1 MNISHI
7 LYLRVSALLKHSFRL
22 KWLLFFY
29 INTIINDRSNRHSA
43 REMNC
48 VEYFEPVNLLL
59 SNFFQFFIRIHVDKY
74 RKVVNENEY
83 LLYREDIH
91 FHPSLSYITHHPP
104 QPQSPSPIIQRN
116 QSWTLIPPSHSL
128 PTTSIYHAHCQPL
141 SIIYYLPFITR
152 TPPLFLRH
160 TPAAKTVAGKVDL
173 PVKLHGSPVVY
184 ARSVQGREG
193 RRIGEKSGREGT
205 TKMVAEVG

>member
-1 MNISHI
+1 MLNISSQQI
-7 LYLRVSALLKHSFRL
+7 
-22 KWLLFFY
+22 
-29 INTIINDRSNRHSA
+29 
-43 REMNC
+43 C
-48 VEYFEPVNLLL
+48 
-59 SNFFQFFIRIHVDKY
+59 FFQIFIRIHVDKY

-141 SIIYYLPFITR
+141 SIIYYLPFIIR
-152 TPPLFLRH
+152 TPPPFPQTH
-160 TPAAKTVAGKVDL
+160 SGGKDSS
-173 PVKLHGSPVVY
+173 G
-184 ARSVQGREG
+184 QGRPPGEATWLPGGLRSLCAREG
-193 RRIGEKSGREGT
+193 GEKNRREKWKGRNDQNGGRGGIEGV
-205 TKMVAEVG
+205 KKRERGFNINRLLGE